1 MSNRPNFVLI
11 AIAVLVYLFLMG
23 PLVIVVGASLSDTTF
38 LTFPPQGLSLRW
50 FENVFAISA
59 FRRTI
64 VTSLQ
69 IAILGTFVALL
80 IGLPAAY
87 ALNRYRIEL
96 PRWLGTLFVLPILVP
111 EIVFGF
117 ALLKSL
123 SVGAGVPV
131 FGALLVGH
139 TLLVLPYVVRVISAS
154 LASFDFSI
162 EEAAISLGSAP
173 LKTFF
178 TIVLPNVRAG
188 VIAAFIL
195 AFITSLNDV
204 SVSLFLTG
212 PGVSTLPIQI
222 LAHVEQ
228 FFDPTVASVSV
239 LLMFLTV
246 AVMAVVERTL
256 GLHISC
262 KVAFSDTTSRYQSGV
277 GPLRH
282 DQSSR
287 RSLAVHSGWGT
298 RLTARSQRL
307 RQNDDVTVDR
317 RIPVSNPRRD

>member
-1 MSNRPNFVLI
+1 MMSDRPHFLLI
-11 AIAVLVYLFLMG
+11 VVAALVYLFLML
-23 PLVIVVGASLSDTTF
+23 PLVIVVGAALSDTTY

-50 FENVFAISA
+50 FENIFEISA

-64 VTSLQ
+64 ITSLQ
-69 IAILGTFVALL
+69 IALLGTLIALL
-80 IGLPAAY
+80 IGIPAAY
-87 ALNRYRIEL
+87 ALNRFRIEL
-96 PRWLGTLFVLPILVP
+96 PKWLGTLFVLPILVP

-117 ALLKSL
+117 ALLKSFTVGTGAPIFL
-123 SVGAGVPV
+123 S
-131 FGALLVGH
+131 LLIGH
-139 TLLVLPYVVRVISAS
+139 TLIVLPYVVRVISAS

-173 LKTFF
+173 VKTFF

-212 PGVSTLPIQI
+212 PGISTLPIQI

-256 GLHISC
+256 GLT
-262 KVAFSDTTSRYQSGV
+262 F
-277 GPLRH
+277 
-282 DQSSR
+282 
-287 RSLAVHSGWGT
+287 LAK
-298 RLTARSQRL
+298 
-307 RQNDDVTVDR
+307 
-317 RIPVSNPRRD
+317 

>member
-1 MSNRPNFVLI
+1 MSDRPHPILI
-11 AIAVLVYLFLMG
+11 GIAALVYLFLML
-23 PLVIVVGASLSDTTF
+23 PLVIVVGAALSDTTY

-50 FENVFAISA
+50 FQNIFEISA

-69 IAILGTFVALL
+69 IALLGTMIALL
-80 IGLPAAY
+80 IGIPAAY
-87 ALNRYRIEL
+87 ALNRFRIEL
-96 PRWLGTLFVLPILVP
+96 PKWLGTLFVLPILVP

-123 SVGAGVPV
+123 TVGTGAPI
-131 FGALLVGH
+131 FLALLIGH
-139 TLLVLPYVVRVISAS
+139 TLIVLPYVVRVISAS

-173 LKTFF
+173 VKTFF

-212 PGVSTLPIQI
+212 PGISTLPIQI

-246 AVMAVVERTL
+246 AVMAIVERTL
-256 GLHISC
+256 GLT
-262 KVAFSDTTSRYQSGV
+262 F
-277 GPLRH
+277 
-282 DQSSR
+282 
-287 RSLAVHSGWGT
+287 LAK
-298 RLTARSQRL
+298 
-307 RQNDDVTVDR
+307 
-317 RIPVSNPRRD
+317 

>member
-1 MSNRPNFVLI
+1 MSDRPHPFLI
-11 AIAVLVYLFLMG
+11 VVAGLVYLFLML
-23 PLVIVVGASLSDTTF
+23 PLVIVVGAALSDTTY

-50 FENVFAISA
+50 FENIFEISA

-69 IAILGTFVALL
+69 IAFLGTMIALL
-80 IGLPAAY
+80 IGIPAAY
-87 ALNRYRIEL
+87 ALNRFRIEL
-96 PRWLGTLFVLPILVP
+96 PKWLGTLFVLPILVP

-117 ALLKSL
+117 ALLKSFTVGTGAPIFL
-123 SVGAGVPV
+123 S
-131 FGALLVGH
+131 LLIGH
-139 TLLVLPYVVRVISAS
+139 TLIVLPYVVRVISAS
-154 LASFDFSI
+154 LASFDFSV

-173 LKTFF
+173 VKTFF
-178 TIVLPNVRAG
+178 TIVLPNIRAG

-212 PGVSTLPIQI
+212 PGISTLPIQI

-256 GLHISC
+256 GLT
-262 KVAFSDTTSRYQSGV
+262 F
-277 GPLRH
+277 
-282 DQSSR
+282 
-287 RSLAVHSGWGT
+287 LAK
-298 RLTARSQRL
+298 
-307 RQNDDVTVDR
+307 
-317 RIPVSNPRRD
+317 